1 MNKYYFYGVLVVF
14 VSCLSQILL
23 KKAANKNS
31 GIKMIANMNVLLAY
45 GILFVVM
52 FINSRFIYKHISL
65 GEISIIE
72 SFGYIF
78 VPLFS
83 FFLLKEKISRKEL
96 LGILLIV
103 VGIFVYS
110 M

>member
-23 KKAANKNS
+23 KKAANKNT
-31 GIKMIANMNVLLAY
+31 GIRMIANMNVLLAY

-52 FINSRFIYKHISL
+52 FINSRFIYRHITL
-65 GEISIIE
+65 GEISVIE

-78 VPLFS
+78 VPLLS
-83 FFLLKEKISRKEL
+83 FFILKEKIYKKEV
-96 LGILLIV
+96 LGIILII

-110 M
+110 T